1 MVEQLTEKSLPF
13 FIYAVEHIPL
23 SEQEETELHDL
34 KKMLPEAAIL
44 FIKVDGDNED
54 YSALHGES
62 QCHHQRDSPVRSRL
76 GSTKSSTK
84 SCFTCSMQ
92 NSQFFKWLQ
101 QAGLHGTG
109 HWTERA
115 NR

>member
-44 FIKVDGDNED
+44 FIKAEIGNETKIFG
-54 YSALHGES
+54 SLFLFETRIQNS
-62 QCHHQRDSPVRSRL
+62 WFSDSKQGFKNVN
-76 GSTKSSTK
+76 
-84 SCFTCSMQ
+84 SCFSVSKQ
-92 NSQFFKWLQ
+92 NLRFGRMILCQS
-101 QAGLHGTG
+101 LHEG
-109 HWTERA
+109 R
-115 NR
+115 RRQ

>member
-44 FIKVDGDNED
+44 FIKAEIGT
-54 YSALHGES
+54 
-62 QCHHQRDSPVRSRL
+62 DSKE
-76 GSTKSSTK
+76 GFKNFD
-84 SCFTCSMQ
+84 SCYIVS
-92 NSQFFKWLQ
+92 K
-101 QAGLHGTG
+101 
-109 HWTERA
+109 
-115 NR
+115 